1 MQRKA
6 SIAGAVVAG
15 FPSPAKQYLG
25 TPLDL
30 NKLLVKRPAATYFI
44 RIKGDSMVNA
54 GIRAED
60 LLVLDRSL
68 IPGARY
74 RKSDVVFF
82 GLERAGAPR
91 QGDLFAA
98 AEPTRPSKLYK
109 AVDALNAR
117 YGRGMVFS
125 AAEGIA
131 KPWKMKRGK
140 LSPRAT
146 TNWNEL
152 LVVG

>member
-1 MQRKA
+1 MVTVGVCQYDLRHHDLPDDEELVPVGGG
-6 SIAGAVVAG
+6 AGREFTAFHLPGLCDALGGGEDLAPAVAG
-15 FPSPAKQYLG
+15 VQGVHGLVELRGTGGLG
-25 TPLDL
+25 
-30 NKLLVKRPAATYFI
+30 
-44 RIKGDSMVNA
+44 
-54 GIRAED
+54 
-60 LLVLDRSL
+60 
-68 IPGARY
+68 
-74 RKSDVVFF
+74 VVFF

-117 YGRGMVFS
+117 YGRGKVFS

>member
-1 MQRKA
+1 M
-6 SIAGAVVAG
+6 
-15 FPSPAKQYLG
+15 
-25 TPLDL
+25 
-30 NKLLVKRPAATYFI
+30 
-44 RIKGDSMVNA
+44 
-54 GIRAED
+54 
-60 LLVLDRSL
+60 
-68 IPGARY
+68 
-74 RKSDVVFF
+74 FF

-91 QGDLFAA
+91 QGDLFTP
-98 AEPTRPSKLYK
+98 AEPSRPSKLYK

-117 YGRGMVFS
+117 YGKGKVFS

>member
-44 RIKGDSMVNA
+44 RVKGD
-54 GIRAED
+54 
-60 LLVLDRSL
+60 LL
-68 IPGARY
+68 A
-74 RKSDVVFF
+74 
-82 GLERAGAPR
+82 
-91 QGDLFAA
+91 
-98 AEPTRPSKLYK
+98 T
-109 AVDALNAR
+109 
-117 YGRGMVFS
+117 
-125 AAEGIA
+125 AEGIA

>member
-1 MQRKA
+1 MGTACEHSYVARTVTFPQPTDATNDMLRA
-6 SIAGAVVAG
+6 IREEVGAL
-15 FPSPAKQYLG
+15 F
-25 TPLDL
+25 
-30 NKLLVKRPAATYFI
+30 
-44 RIKGDSMVNA
+44 
-54 GIRAED
+54 
-60 LLVLDRSL
+60 

-74 RKSDVVFF
+74 RKSGVVFF

-117 YGRGMVFS
+117 YGRGKVFS